1 MKWSMAGALLFVA
14 FAGCSDGGGEAA
26 ADGGHTAHAG
36 ASEYGGDVKQVTQAP
51 QVALGDWWSYKY
63 SFDRVY
69 NIVVAEE
76 SGSDWIF
83 LANDLQIALFDY
95 QFDISFIGPMSKS
108 ALSGKQGSQTIKFMD
123 FPLEHGKSWNTD
135 WDGVDRHVVAHAA
148 DGGKWH
154 IIAHVGSD
162 EVGDKYAEYVYDP
175 AAGFFETM
183 TFFNTTDGS
192 VSYQLQLDGNGDSF
206 SGSAYRYTSIDP
218 AVSMTQ
224 EGPGFG
230 QAVFP
235 VGTEQ
240 EVQIDYE
247 HDCGTTPGQI
257 LFGVMPPGED
267 GSQQILPPAPVLNE
281 PAWGFQLACPGG
293 MADAG
298 TIVLAAVPGDWRA
311 DGLVG
316 NADARYDVAI
326 SLRTYETLTF

>member
-1 MKWSMAGALLFVA
+1 MA
-14 FAGCSDGGGEAA
+14 
-26 ADGGHTAHAG
+26 HH
-36 ASEYGGDVKQVTQAP
+36 
-51 QVALGDWWSYKY
+51 
-63 SFDRVY
+63 R
-69 NIVVAEE
+69 
-76 SGSDWIF
+76 
-83 LANDLQIALFDY
+83 
-95 QFDISFIGPMSKS
+95 
-108 ALSGKQGSQTIKFMD
+108 
-123 FPLEHGKSWNTD
+123 
-135 WDGVDRHVVAHAA
+135 
-148 DGGKWH
+148 
-154 IIAHVGSD
+154 HVGSD